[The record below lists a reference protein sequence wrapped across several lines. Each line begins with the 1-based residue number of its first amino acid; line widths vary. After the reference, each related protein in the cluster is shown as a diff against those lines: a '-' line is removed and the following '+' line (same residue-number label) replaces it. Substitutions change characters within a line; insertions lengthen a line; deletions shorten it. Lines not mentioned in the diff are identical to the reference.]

1 MAGIGFELKKL
12 FSEKSLFYR
21 GRAYAASTIVIAG
34 PLLLCV
40 LIITASQLFLRY
52 IEAPFTERELFLGAV
67 QYSFI
72 FSQLA
77 AGGFVLLL
85 ARYLSD
91 RIYSREENSILSSLY
106 GVMITVLIAGGM
118 TGMIFYSFSPLP
130 LLFKFFAYMLFMQLM
145 IIWIQ
150 TIYISALKEYRKI
163 VYGFLTG
170 VIVSILAIFTGY
182 QLFDMTSAVDL
193 LVTLNAG
200 FFTILFLFFI
210 EIKKR
215 FPVNNGKYFEFLSY
229 AARYPV
235 LILIGFLYTLG
246 LFGHNFIVWMSSAGI
261 TVAGTYRM
269 APLYDVPVFYAY
281 LTILPAMIVFV
292 VSLET
297 AFYPH
302 YQRFYKVVLGSSTL
316 KEIRHAQD
324 RMFGILSRE
333 ITFVMEF
340 QLFFTISALVF
351 GGKILPITRSQV
363 DIFNIVTVGGYFF
376 ITMFILMLVLL
387 YFDDRKGAA
396 AAMGSYT
403 AGLLIITPFT
413 VAFDNF
419 GLSCFIAGV
428 IGLAVALLRLQH
440 ISKTFGYYT
449 FCSQPVMMK
458 KHKEKVEGIVSRLNS
473 LNGAGSDYE
482 TKK

>member
-1 MAGIGFELKKL
+1 MAGIGFELKRL

-21 GRAYAASTIVIAG
+21 GRAYATSTIVIAG
-34 PLLLCV
+34 PLLLCI

-52 IEAPFTERELFLGAV
+52 IEAPFGQRELFLGAV

-85 ARYLSD
+85 SRYLSD
-91 RIYSREENSILSSLY
+91 QLYNKDENNILSSLY
-106 GVMITVLIAGGM
+106 GVMITAIVLGG
-118 TGMIFYSFSPLP
+118 TVGMVFYLFSPLS
-130 LLFKFFAYMLFMQLM
+130 LVFKVAAYLLFMQLM
-145 IIWIQ
+145 MIWIQ
-150 TIYISALKEYRKI
+150 TIYITALKEYRKL

-170 VIVSILAIFTGY
+170 VAASILAIWIGY
-182 QLFDMTSAVDL
+182 QFFGMDSASGL
-193 LVTLNAG
+193 LIALNAG
-200 FFTILFLFFI
+200 FFIILSLFFI

-215 FPVNNGKYFEFLSY
+215 FPVNNGKYFEY
-229 AARYPV
+229 ITYVARYPV
-235 LILIGFLYTLG
+235 LVIIGVLYTLG
-246 LFGHNFIVWMSSAGI
+246 LFGHNFIVWMSSAGV
-261 TVAGTYRM
+261 TVGGTYRM
-269 APLYDVPVFYAY
+269 APFYDVPVFYAY
-281 LTILPAMIVFV
+281 LTILPAMIIFV

-302 YQRFYKVVLGSSTL
+302 YQRFYKVVLSSSTL
-316 KEIRHAQD
+316 KEIKHAQD

-340 QLFFTISALVF
+340 QLFFTICALVF

-376 ITMFILMLVLL
+376 ITMFVLMLVLL

-403 AGLLIITPFT
+403 VGLLVITPLT
-413 VAFDNF
+413 VSYDNF
-419 GLSCFIAGV
+419 GLSCFIAGI
-428 IGLAVALLRLQH
+428 IGLVVALLRLQH
-440 ISKTFGYYT
+440 ISKSFGYYT
-449 FCSQPVMMK
+449 FCSQPLMMK
-458 KHKEKVEGIVSRLNS
+458 KQKEKVESTVRRLNS
-473 LNGAGSDYE
+473 LNGVGRDYE